1 MRSGKVSLSLSSPL
15 IGGCKGWIPAIAR
28 ASYKRQRSRVI
39 SGAWNIERESI
50 MKLDRLLE
58 EILWE
63 IELAG
68 KDCPEA
74 IKRFEDEIKK
84 AIYI

>member
-1 MRSGKVSLSLSSPL
+1 
-15 IGGCKGWIPAIAR
+15 
-28 ASYKRQRSRVI
+28 
-39 SGAWNIERESI
+39 
-50 MKLDRLLE
+50 MKLDKLLE

-74 IKRFEDEIKK
+74 IRRFEDEIKK